1 MPPAHPADLHAAR
14 TRRESLLQA
23 VLGLED
29 ALRTPLGDGTR
40 WRLRVAMAVDHAA
53 ARVVEHVVASEGTDS
68 LLAQVQTD
76 SPRLG
81 CRIDRLRTDHS
92 RLLGDVERLR
102 AAVADLGD
110 DQVAAHGPEIR
121 DQANAFAR
129 RLARHRRRRSDLVY
143 EAYQVDLGGDH

>member
-1 MPPAHPADLHAAR
+1 MPPAHPSDLHAAR
-14 TRRESLLQA
+14 TGRESLLQA

-53 ARVVEHVVASEGTDS
+53 ARVVEHVVAAEGADS
-68 LLAQVQTD
+68 LLAQVRTD

-81 CRIDRLRTDHS
+81 CRIDRLRTDHG

-102 AAVADLGD
+102 VALADLDDEQVADR
-110 DQVAAHGPEIR
+110 GPEIH
-121 DQANAFAR
+121 AEAVALTGT
-129 RLARHRRRRSDLVY
+129 LARHRRRRSDLAY